1 MKSFYPSISS
11 ACLIRSVSSAGTPV
25 SQVLSSSTTAGGATS
40 VLRAITAGS

>member
-1 MKSFYPSISS
+1 
-11 ACLIRSVSSAGTPV
+11 V